1 MAVLSLLLGDGFF
14 FLSSGC
20 IVAVLKGRVFTSGRT
35 GAIVK
40 ERVFSLGCT

>member
-1 MAVLSLLLGDGFF
+1 MAVLSLLLGDVFF
-14 FLSSGC
+14 SSGC